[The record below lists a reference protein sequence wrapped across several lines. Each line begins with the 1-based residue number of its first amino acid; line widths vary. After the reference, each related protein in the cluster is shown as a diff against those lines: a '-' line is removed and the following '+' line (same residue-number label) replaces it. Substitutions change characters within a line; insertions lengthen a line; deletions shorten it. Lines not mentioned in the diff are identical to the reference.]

1 MNKVRFYCLQIA
13 VVFTLYITPFEL
25 FAQERDTNDIAT
37 TLNSVRLVEQ
47 YREEACGAII
57 SLDFDL
63 ALEKI
68 KKSNSLASSLK
79 NISGKGEI
87 ALSNAQL
94 HYYLENYDKAA
105 KLNSTAIAQ
114 LKDSQNKEKLA
125 SALTLQGFITT
136 RLSQYTVSENYFKQA
151 DALYK
156 TSNNERGKSSILLG
170 RGILEFVKENP
181 KVALNY
187 LNTGVVKYKE
197 FNMSFQQASALLYKA
212 KALLLLVD
220 NQSASYLLQSKTAL
234 KDALLIIEAKNY
246 NKLKIDSYQ
255 INSNIALKE
264 GDSAKAKNLL
274 EEYTSKIDALK
285 IENISLIS
293 AINNPAPIVVEI
305 QKETMPSDEELLDKE
320 RSENFNVITNGLSI
334 AIIAILSL
342 LTLSLYKNNNLRA
355 KANTLLQDKNTE
367 LQLAKEKAEKASLA
381 KAQFLSTITHELRT
395 PLYAVTGLTHLL
407 MEENPREHQREHLD
421 SLKFSGE
428 FLLSLINNI
437 LDLSKLEANK
447 VEIEK
452 TSFHLKKRINDVLI
466 ALKKSANDKQTTLR
480 VDYDDSIPES
490 LSGDPVKLSQVLINL
505 IGNSVKFTQ
514 NGEVVIRV
522 RKIDQYNN
530 SIKLNFEIEDNGLGI
545 SKKKQKTIFETFS
558 QGSLQINRKFGGTG
572 LGLSIVKNLLELM
585 NSKIQ
590 LESKLGEGSKFWFNL
605 DLDISDEKVSQQS
618 KTEKKKV
625 IDLEY
630 LFGKNVLVVEDN
642 KINQMITK
650 KILEKNKMVCQV
662 ADNGTDAVQ
671 LVKEN
676 DFDVVLMDIH
686 MPGISGIEATQKIR
700 EFNKALPII
709 ALTAVTIDE
718 NLDEFFRVE
727 FNEIIP
733 KPFKPEEFFEKIHD
747 TLKLS
752 KKQNTPTLS

>member
-1 MNKVRFYCLQIA
+1 MNKVRFLCLQIM
-13 VVFTLYITPFEL
+13 VVFTLCISPLGL
-25 FAQERDTNDIAT
+25 FAQEQITNNST
-37 TLNSVRLVEQ
+37 TTSNPVKLIEQ
-47 YREEACGAII
+47 YREQACGAII
-57 SLDFDL
+57 SLNYDL

-68 KKSNSLASSLK
+68 KKANNLIVDLKDSLGRQEIILSS
-79 NISGKGEI
+79 
-87 ALSNAQL
+87 AQL
-94 HYYLENYDKAA
+94 HYYLESYDKAA
-105 KLNSTAIAQ
+105 RLNSVAISN
-114 LKDSQNKEKLA
+114 LKSPQNSEKLA
-125 SALTLQGFITT
+125 SALSLQGFITT
-136 RLSQYTVSENYFKQA
+136 KLSQFSASENYFKQA
-151 DALYK
+151 GALYGI
-156 TSNNERGKSSILLG
+156 NNERGKSSILLG
-170 RGILEFVKENP
+170 RGILELEKENP
-181 KVALNY
+181 KIALNF
-187 LNTGVVKYKE
+187 LNAGLTKFRE
-197 FNMSFQQASALLYKA
+197 FDMPYQLASGLLYKA
-212 KALLLLVD
+212 NALLVLEDDTAKTYLRQAQKAL
-220 NQSASYLLQSKTAL
+220 A
-234 KDALLIIEAKNY
+234 DAMLIIENKNFK
-246 NKLKIDSYQ
+246 KLNIDSYQ
-255 INSNIALKE
+255 INATIALKE
-264 GDSAKAKNLL
+264 GENLKVQNML
-274 EEYTSKIDALK
+274 EEYTSKKAALK
-285 IENISLIS
+285 TKNSRLVSEIYIPQPNI
-293 AINNPAPIVVEI
+293 VEI
-305 QKETMPSDEELLDKE
+305 QEQINPIIEEPTNQEK
-320 RSENFNVITNGLSI
+320 SESFNVITNGLSI

-355 KANTLLQDKNTE
+355 KANTLLKDKNTE
-367 LQLAKEKAEKASLA
+367 LLLAKEKAEKASLA

-407 MEENPREHQREHLD
+407 MEENPKEHQREHLE

-437 LDLSKLEANK
+437 LDLNKLEAKK

-452 TSFHLKKRINDVLI
+452 ISFHLKKRINDVLI

-530 SIKLNFEIEDNGLGI
+530 SIKLNFEIQDNGVGI
-545 SKKKQKTIFETFS
+545 SKKKQKSIFETFS

-605 DLDISDEKVSQQS
+605 DLDISDEKVSQQT
-618 KTEKKKV
+618 KTDKKKV
-625 IDLEY
+625 IDLQY
-630 LFGKNVLVVEDN
+630 LVGKNVLVVEDN

-662 ADNGTDAVQ
+662 ADNGTDAVA

-676 DFDVVLMDIH
+676 DFDIVLMDIH

-700 EFNKALPII
+700 GFNKELPII

-718 NLDEFFRVE
+718 NLDEFFRVG

-733 KPFKPEEFFEKIHD
+733 KPFKPEEFFEKIHN

-752 KKQNTPTLS
+752 EKYKTPTLP